1 MMSSERGDTSDPSV
15 TEPTARHAA
24 SPLSLLRQA
33 AGSPR
38 ELASKV
44 ARLAAAIARYGDVA
58 ALDDRIERLRHAG
71 FIATPPTRAQLVAGG
86 IDMLRFWISPA
97 AADYY
102 DRQGIH
108 YGFHQIL
115 RFLDEPA
122 SLTDPVG
129 LFSTADGIIGHLM
142 QVVHAN
148 PVYDLE
154 LLASERGGLDE
165 LERQLEEMLAG
176 THPRAASIGAIV
188 EEADY
193 HERLLAFV
201 RAWRIDPEGPSMLR
215 ENVERSEAWR
225 ALDRT
230 FGSLHGAFAYFS
242 RLPRRPLGAARHL
255 LTVKRF
261 EDGPGAE

>member
-1 MMSSERGDTSDPSV
+1 MSSASGDATG
-15 TEPTARHAA
+15 TAAPTARHAA